1 MPDLGTIAPP
11 YRIGPWIGAS
21 TWLPNAKLAF
31 VENLSRG
38 TSKIQSNGPTF
49 QNTSALIPAKIFGV
63 FLGWTWYSDNRG

>member
-31 VENLSRG
+31 VEDLSRG
-38 TSKIQSNGPTF
+38 TSKIQSKIIHLTKGNG
-49 QNTSALIPAKIFGV
+49 ARIM
-63 FLGWTWYSDNRG
+63 YSC